1 MTDERRTTGN
11 TGLAKVAV
19 QCSADTFVV
28 TQSLVLRI
36 NICGKIATFAKPENV
51 SSNFMKTY
59 IADIIPRLSKFS
71 KQLDNLT
78 LLTEQH
84 WVALDIISGQKRVYI
99 FRRNSV
105 LLVSTGGQVERGKW
119 EFISKNSLLL
129 DIDNATY
136 LLRHGFFDEN
146 ILALKVDS
154 KEEYAIFVNES
165 KFDRELNSIQAINDF
180 LQEKYFDKPT
190 GPAAEPT
197 GPAAEPRKLSQ
208 TEKENDGFSVSD
220 KQIKI
225 IVAMGIVI
233 VLILLI
239 LGQQ

>member
-1 MTDERRTTGN
+1 
-11 TGLAKVAV
+11 
-19 QCSADTFVV
+19 
-28 TQSLVLRI
+28 
-36 NICGKIATFAKPENV
+36 
-51 SSNFMKTY
+51 MKTY
-59 IADIIPRLSKFS
+59 IADIIPRLSKSS

-99 FRRNSV
+99 FRRNNE

-119 EFISKNSLLL
+119 EFIGKNSLLL
-129 DIDNATY
+129 DIDNAIY

-165 KFDRELNSIQAINDF
+165 KFDRELNSIQVINDF

-190 GPAAEPT
+190 GQT
-197 GPAAEPRKLSQ
+197 AEPRKLSQ
-208 TEKENDGFSVSD
+208 TEIENDGFSVSD
-220 KQIKI
+220 KQIKA
-225 IVAMGIVI
+225 IVAIGIVI

-239 LGQQ
+239 LGQK

>member
-1 MTDERRTTGN
+1 
-11 TGLAKVAV
+11 
-19 QCSADTFVV
+19 
-28 TQSLVLRI
+28 
-36 NICGKIATFAKPENV
+36 
-51 SSNFMKTY
+51 MKTY

-84 WVALDIISGQKRVYI
+84 WVALDIISRQKRVYI
-99 FRRNSV
+99 FRRNNE

-119 EFISKNSLLL
+119 EFIGKNSLLL
-129 DIDNATY
+129 DIDNAAY

-190 GPAAEPT
+190 GPT
-197 GPAAEPRKLSQ
+197 AEPRKLSQ
-208 TEKENDGFSVSD
+208 TEIENDGFSVSD
-220 KQIKI
+220 KQIKV
-225 IVAMGIVI
+225 IVAIGIVVI

>member
-1 MTDERRTTGN
+1 
-11 TGLAKVAV
+11 
-19 QCSADTFVV
+19 
-28 TQSLVLRI
+28 
-36 NICGKIATFAKPENV
+36 
-51 SSNFMKTY
+51 MKTY

-71 KQLDNLT
+71 KELDNLT

-99 FRRNSV
+99 FRRNNE